1 MIAGRVASGRTGM
14 VLAVLLGACGA
25 ERPLSSDEGAASEA
39 APRVMGQPDARS
51 SLAALF
57 ERHRLSFAPAR
68 TVALLGGA
76 RPHAELDVAVP
87 ARASA
92 GLRVSEPLSGVAA
105 SVELIG
111 ARDVPGEADGDF
123 VLYRHATAEGAAIV
137 TRKTPSGVEDYVE
150 LLGTPPGGT
159 VDYELRLEAGVGLRL
174 IDDTL
179 ELVDPS
185 GTPRVR
191 VSPPYLVGADG
202 AVARAGLS
210 VQGCELDRNP
220 AEPWGRAVVA
230 PGAESCRLSVHVNAN
245 GVNYPALLDPAWNSA
260 GSLAT
265 ARTGAQAIVLK
276 TGRVLV
282 AGGRGSDGVALSSAE
297 LYNPNSRSWASTASL
312 GTARAE
318 FALALRPT
326 GQALAVGGRDANQEP
341 SPSSELYDAT
351 AGTWTS
357 APSLAVPHADHR
369 AVVLTT
375 GDVLVA
381 GGTTPVAEKFSLATS
396 EWKPAGTLVAAS
408 SGHTLTVLP
417 NGKVLLVG
425 GAQAQSYEPSTDH
438 WYPTTGASGAVRAGH
453 TTTRLTSGQLLVVDD
468 LTPSTELYDSPTGS
482 WTRTAATV
490 TRRSGHTATLLQ
502 DGRVLVVGGAPAGTS
517 AFLSSELYT
526 PAWGT
531 FAPGPAMLTPRLD
544 HVEALL
550 PNGKVLLA
558 GGVDPSNGTVL
569 GSAEEFDPR
578 PLSATTTEYKLPA
591 AIDPEVLADRFT
603 ELWASVSRPSTLVA
617 GKRYPLLVFLHGNHA
632 TCGIGT
638 NPRHD
643 NDCTYTNTGTCPSG
657 WVPTPNHRGYDYV
670 ANELAGRGFI
680 VVSIN
685 ANRGINCAGGDAT
698 DAGLNLAR
706 GRLILRHLEE
716 LGRWNRGTSATPAS
730 VGVSLKGLL
739 DFAQVGLLGHS
750 RGGEGVRAAYEQY
763 RDAGSP
769 WPSRLVEP
777 LVIRAAFEIGPVDGQ
792 TSRVLNANGTAWN
805 VLLPMCD
812 GDVSDLE
819 GVRPFDRMTQNF
831 TSANVGAKSTYTV
844 WGANHNFYNTEWQ
857 ESDSSGCTDHRALF
871 TPDAIGSAE
880 QRQTGMQSIVSFF
893 MANVGTAAS
902 PELADLFDPERRV
915 TFDSPVQRGYAPD
928 PTVSKSLEEFTKP
941 AGTSSSGV
949 KNTLSRVT
957 VTHDQLPEHDSTL
970 RGATVRWSLPGT
982 TTYFQ
987 VNFTNKGAGLDLR
1000 SYALLDFRVDRPKDP
1015 LNLASTTNFEV
1026 ALVNADDS
1034 VSSLVALNAFA
1045 DPVSGPVAGPY
1056 GNYHEML
1063 STARF
1068 PLASFSGADLAS
1080 IRGVRF
1086 VFRSTPTGVVHLASV
1101 RASRSTLVG
1110 SAGVTTAAALAAQPS
1125 TQASVSATPSGLTP
1139 GARALAASAARVA
1152 TGAIVSLRTTRDAS
1166 NVEIQLSSATPFLPR
1181 GELLELELGGIV
1193 SSRSRHPD
1201 GGLGTVTFAVDKTL
1215 FDGLPNG
1222 QALRVRYAGGAGNVW
1237 ELGVLDKQALDR

>member
-1 MIAGRVASGRTGM
+1 MVAGREVSGWTGIAGA
-14 VLAVLLGACGA
+14 LLVGACSA

-39 APRVMGQPDARS
+39 SPREAAEADTRS
-51 SLAALF
+51 ALGALF
-57 ERHRLSFAPAR
+57 ERRHLPFSPAR
-68 TVALLGGA
+68 TAAASGVTRA
-76 RPHAELDVAVP
+76 RSGLNVAVP
-87 ARASA
+87 ARANA
-92 GLRVSEPLSGVAA
+92 GLRVSEPLSGVTVSA
-105 SVELIG
+105 ELVG

-123 VLYRHATAEGAAIV
+123 VLYRHATAEGAALI
-137 TRKTPSGVEDYVE
+137 TRETPSGIEDYVE
-150 LLGTPPGGT
+150 LLAAPPGGT
-159 VDYELRLEAGVGLRL
+159 VDYDLRLEPGVGLRL

-179 ELVDPS
+179 ELLDPS

-202 AVARAGLS
+202 GVARAGIS
-210 VQGCELDRNP
+210 VAGCEVDRDP
-220 AEPWGRAVVA
+220 AEPWGRAVVL
-230 PGAESCRLSVHVNAN
+230 PGATSCRLSVHVDGS
-245 GVNYPALLDPAWNSA
+245 GVSYPALLDPAWNSA
-260 GSLAT
+260 GTMAT
-265 ARTGAQAIVLK
+265 ARTSAQAVVLK

-282 AGGRGSDGVALSSAE
+282 AGGRGSDGVALTSSE
-297 LYNPNSRSWASTASL
+297 LYNPSTRSWASTASL
-312 GTARAE
+312 ATARAE
-318 FALALRPT
+318 FALVLRPT

-341 SPSSELYDAT
+341 SSSSELYDAT
-351 AGTWTS
+351 SGTWAS

-381 GGTTPVAEKFSLATS
+381 GGTTTAAEKFSITTS
-396 EWKPAGTLVAAS
+396 TWKPAGTLLSAS
-408 SGHTLTVLP
+408 TGHTLTVLP

-425 GAQAQSYEPSTDH
+425 GAQAQSYEPTTDH

-453 TTTRLTSGQLLVVDD
+453 TTTRLSSGQLLVVDD
-468 LTPSTELYDSPTGS
+468 QTPSTELYDLASG
-482 WTRTAATV
+482 WARTASAV

-502 DGRVLVVGGAPAGTS
+502 DGRVLVVGGSPAGTS

-531 FAPGPAMLTPRLD
+531 FAPGPAMLTPRRN
-544 HVEALL
+544 HVDALL

-558 GGVDPSNGTVL
+558 GGVDPSSETVL

-591 AIDPEVLADRFT
+591 SIDPEVLDDRFT
-603 ELWASVSRPSTLVA
+603 ELWASVTRPSTLLA
-617 GKRYPLLVFLHGNHA
+617 GKRYPLLVFLHGNHG
-632 TCGIGT
+632 TCGFGT
-638 NPRHD
+638 NPRLD
-643 NDCTYTNTGTCPSG
+643 YDCTYTDTGTCPSG
-657 WVPTPNHRGYDYV
+657 YVPTPNHRGYDYITS
-670 ANELAGRGFI
+670 ELAGRGFI

-685 ANRGINCAGGDAT
+685 ANRGINCSGGDAA
-698 DAGLNLAR
+698 DFGLNLAR

-716 LGRWNRGTSATPAS
+716 LGRWNRGASATPAS

-739 DFAQVGLLGHS
+739 DFSQVGLLGHS

-763 RDAGSP
+763 KDAGSP

-777 LVIRAAFEIGPVDGQ
+777 LVVRAAFEIGPVDGQ
-792 TSRVLNANGTAWN
+792 SSRVLNANGTVWN

-819 GVRPFDRMTQNF
+819 GVRPFDRMIQNF

-857 ESDSSGCTDHRALF
+857 QSDSGGCTDHRALF
-871 TPDAIGSAE
+871 SPDAMGSAE

-902 PELADLFDPERRV
+902 PELADLFNPERRV

-928 PTVSKSLEEFTKP
+928 PTASRSLEEFTKP
-941 AGTSSSGV
+941 AGTSSSGI

-957 VTHDQLPEHDSTL
+957 VTHDSLPEHDGTL
-970 RGATVRWSLPGT
+970 RGATVRWNLPGT

-987 VNFTNKGAGLDLR
+987 VNFTNTGAGLDLR

-1015 LNLASTTNFEV
+1015 LNIASTTNFEV
-1026 ALVNADDS
+1026 ALVNADNS

-1045 DPVSGPVAGPY
+1045 DPATGPGAGPY

-1063 STARF
+1063 PTARL
-1068 PLASFSGADLAS
+1068 PLASFSGANLAS

-1086 VFRSTPTGVVHLASV
+1086 VFRATPTGVVHLANV
-1101 RASRSTLVG
+1101 RASRSTLLG
-1110 SAGVTTAAALAAQPS
+1110 SPGVTAAPATLSAQPG
-1125 TQASVSATPSGLTP
+1125 TPASVSATPSALTP
-1139 GARALAASAARVA
+1139 GARALAPGAARAA
-1152 TGAIVSLRTTRDAS
+1152 TGAIVSLRTTPDAS
-1166 NVEIQLSSATPFLPR
+1166 NVEIQLSSPTPFLPR
-1181 GELLELELGGIV
+1181 GELLELELGGVV
-1193 SSRSRHPD
+1193 SSRSRHPN
-1201 GGLGTVTFAVDKTL
+1201 GGLGTVTFIVEKTL

-1222 QALRVRYAGGAGNVW
+1222 QAARVRYAGGAGNVW
-1237 ELGVLDKQALDR
+1237 ELGALDKQALDR